1 MKRTTSRAPLH
12 QLPSSVRRSASLL
25 KKQLEHAAFLRR
37 YHARELLFGKGGGQM
52 GRLAPRDKQYVRFVW
67 REAYGAYLHLR
78 RTGESR
84 YQGWPKRRQ
93 LNVAERIEPM
103 SKQAHWNQWYRSQKA
118 RYFRFDLPRKLRGD
132 ADAA

>member
-1 MKRTTSRAPLH
+1 L
-12 QLPSSVRRSASLL
+12 RRSASLL

-37 YHARELLFGKGGGQM
+37 YQARELLFGKGGGQM

-78 RTGESR
+78 RTGEDR
-84 YQGWPKRRQ
+84 YPNCWRKRRQ
-93 LNVAERIEPM
+93 KNVAGRIEPM
-103 SKQAHWNQWYRSQKA
+103 SARAHWNQWYRSQKA